1 MFDMMKMMG
10 KLKDVQEKMKEAQA
24 SLAEVQIE
32 AEAGAGMV
40 KATINGNREI
50 LSLEIDESLHNE
62 KDTDLMKDLIIAA
75 INKGM
80 KEVDAAS
87 KEHIKKATEGLLP
100 NIPGFDFN
108 NMV

>member
-24 SLAEVQIE
+24 SLAEVKIE

-50 LSLEIDESLHNE
+50 LALEIDESLHNE

-80 KEVDAAS
+80 KEVDVAS